1 MKIKIYED
9 RSYSRENFSNEGTEN
24 ENLATTLYFQFPE
37 TVNGVQTSTLNKY
50 IVFDINGEPNTD
62 ILTSNNSY
70 SIPTA
75 ITQLGTVS
83 FNIYLVAP
91 TNNGEDSPFRWISK
105 KITLNFN
112 DANDM
117 TEIVI
122 TVEEIN
128 IFNSLLSELNSA
140 IANVELLEQFE
151 QLNQNYQAAISQV
164 ENVNI
169 DVSKAGTIATVTIT
183 NKEGIQKS
191 VEILDGDDY
200 ILTEED
206 KQEIINTV
214 EAEVSLDIPTKVS
227 QLENDS
233 AYINKEVNNLTNYYK
248 KDETYTKEEV
258 DNKVASVYK
267 YKGTVA
273 TYADLPSLNLTI
285 GDVYNVES
293 DGSNYAWDGTAWDKL
308 GGDIDLSGYQEKI
321 DNSHKLSAD
330 LVDDTSTTHKFT
342 STSEK
347 STWNAKYDKPSGGIP
362 STDMSSSVQTSL
374 EKAET
379 AIQDVSGKEDKSN
392 KTGIL
397 DENSTDTQYPHA
409 KAVYDNFVT
418 RDEEI
423 EKLQTEN
430 AQLLADHPDI
440 LDEND
445 EFPSGTDLTLNGT
458 GDLKMK
464 VDVGGNSTQVQ
475 YEGYQLFDKDN
486 YLYYNGYFIGLGT
499 STIVSESA
507 NKIIYIPCSSNTQYT
522 ASKIISKRFGIGYT
536 TEIPN
541 ANVSVYNVDSNNSG
555 TSISITTGDNAEYL
569 VVYIRNGNIS
579 GEETLD
585 NIINSLQIIEGST
598 SKPYEPY
605 TDNLAVPNPNQE
617 SPINNVEGNVV
628 VNSLRSNNF
637 LNPEKV
643 VQDNNS
649 SNIYITDDKQYI
661 RFLTNAERMKII
673 PTNIQEKTAYT
684 YKLIFKNGSDGLN
697 QFVLNANYT
706 DGTVEQLN
714 TVQNVGTNSTKTY
727 IVTTN
732 EEKTLI
738 NIGMGHSVSKEAF
751 LQIEGSMIAKGA
763 YTEQTL
769 HEYREYAEN
778 KVTFPLSQ
786 EQKLMLGDTL
796 EDDGV
801 HHKRAKVTAN
811 ELKTVTTYINPLTDF
826 VRISFMIS
834 DLTNKVANEIP
845 SGLCNYLKFLYD
857 YNNESNHFYARGNVI
872 YVFLEKTLLSS
883 LNVTGVRAFLDEHP
897 DLEIEYKLATE
908 TITPYTSAQQTAYNK
923 LKEMQSYYDLT
934 YVTGSSDNAQPILT
948 AHAKKS
954 LKVMNDEISNL
965 INRVTILED

>member
-1 MKIKIYED
+1 MSAHVGQRYRGGDIPHRLRHVCRGSPRERIPLPHGGGTGGTESHRHGALRRDTSPHVHRHHSYVLLCTACTWFGDILCDIPCLPCYNSNED
-9 RSYSRENFSNEGTEN
+9 RQRG
-24 ENLATTLYFQFPE
+24 
-37 TVNGVQTSTLNKY
+37 K
-50 IVFDINGEPNTD
+50 
-62 ILTSNNSY
+62 
-70 SIPTA
+70 
-75 ITQLGTVS
+75 
-83 FNIYLVAP
+83 
-91 TNNGEDSPFRWISK
+91 
-105 KITLNFN
+105 
-112 DANDM
+112 
-117 TEIVI
+117 
-122 TVEEIN
+122 
-128 IFNSLLSELNSA
+128 
-140 IANVELLEQFE
+140 
-151 QLNQNYQAAISQV
+151 
-164 ENVNI
+164 
-169 DVSKAGTIATVTIT
+169 
-183 NKEGIQKS
+183 
-191 VEILDGDDY
+191 
-200 ILTEED
+200 
-206 KQEIINTV
+206 
-214 EAEVSLDIPTKVS
+214 
-227 QLENDS
+227 
-233 AYINKEVNNLTNYYK
+233 
-248 KDETYTKEEV
+248 
-258 DNKVASVYK
+258 
-267 YKGTVA
+267 
-273 TYADLPSLNLTI
+273 
-285 GDVYNVES
+285 S

-440 LDEND
+440 LDENN

-464 VDVGGNSTQVQ
+464 VDVGGNSTQ
-475 YEGYQLFDKDN
+475 ET
-486 YLYYNGYFIGLGT
+486 T
-499 STIVSESA
+499 STSEEDE
-507 NKIIYIPCSSNTQYT
+507 Y
-522 ASKIISKRFGIGYT
+522 
-536 TEIPN
+536 
-541 ANVSVYNVDSNNSG
+541 DS
-555 TSISITTGDNAEYL
+555 
-569 VVYIRNGNIS
+569 
-579 GEETLD
+579 
-585 NIINSLQIIEGST
+585 
-598 SKPYEPY
+598 P
-605 TDNLAVPNPNQE
+605 
-617 SPINNVEGNVV
+617 SPEHKQDINNVEGNVV
-628 VNSLRSNNF
+628 VKGSNKNRLSYTETF
-637 LNPEKV
+637 EKNT
-643 VQDNNS
+643 QGI
-649 SNIYITDDKQYI
+649 IYKS
-661 RFLTNAERMKII
+661 
-673 PTNIQEKTAYT
+673 
-684 YKLIFKNGSDGLN
+684 KNGKYSLN
-697 QFVLNANYT
+697 GTSNSAGFLPIYSIKPYTIRENDILHIGNNQINSNVAIVLRFE
-706 DGTVEQLN
+706 DD
-714 TVQNVGTNSTKTY
+714 TY
-727 IVTTN
+727 LDYSFSSVNRI
-732 EEKTLI
+732 I
-738 NIGMGHSVSKEAF
+738 NIPERYLGKTIVGIHFYINGANITFNNLIIEPMILKGVSTVTDF
-751 LQIEGSMIAKGA
+751 I
-763 YTEQTL
+763 
-769 HEYREYAEN
+769 EYAEN
-778 KVTFPLSQ
+778 TVTFPLAQ
-786 EQKLMLGDTL
+786 GQKLMLGDTL

-801 HHKRAKVTAN
+801 YHKRAKVTAN

-857 YNNESNHFYARGNVI
+857 YTNESNHFYARGNVI